1 MTDNEA
7 MVAHYRAVRLP
18 EPLTT
23 FVGSLS
29 AAECSA
35 VCDGLAEAFADA
47 GVTVHSTRFDSMH
60 SVGYST
66 WALPAPEATD
76 VVAKLTTVATH
87 WAAAD
92 AKVGLAVAAALA
104 VFQVIASFR
113 TRVALDL
120 QQAAVLR
127 VLRKAPK
134 GGGWEVDEIAFRVP
148 AHFEL
153 EGRDVEDILLELQGL
168 TNASGAPV
176 TWAVREADGRWWTSN
191 V

>member
-60 SVGYST
+60 SVGT
-66 WALPAPEATD
+66 RRGRCQHRRP
-76 VVAKLTTVATH
+76 LT
-87 WAAAD
+87 
-92 AKVGLAVAAALA
+92 L
-104 VFQVIASFR
+104 S
-113 TRVALDL
+113 
-120 QQAAVLR
+120 
-127 VLRKAPK
+127 P
-134 GGGWEVDEIAFRVP
+134 
-148 AHFEL
+148 
-153 EGRDVEDILLELQGL
+153 
-168 TNASGAPV
+168 S
-176 TWAVREADGRWWTSN
+176 
-191 V
+191 